1 MNIAEILVLLL
12 FLLYFVCLPPIFKRA
27 GLTSWHG
34 YVPVLQW
41 ITWLKMIKRPWYWV
55 FVMFVPGVNLL
66 MLAIMNVELGIV
78 FNKRSTKEQWY
89 FGALPW
95 IAIPD
100 FAFRGKDAKY
110 VGPRDWSKRKK
121 GMLRE
126 WSEAVLFAVIAASI
140 IRSFFFEAFTIPTG
154 SMEGS
159 MLVGDYLFV
168 SKMSYGA
175 KVQQTPLSFPFMH
188 NTLPGSMTN
197 SYVEWISLP
206 NYRLPGFGDVDR
218 YDPVVF
224 NFPHGD
230 TILAHPAL
238 AGHDYY
244 ARIRDRGVQIA
255 GGYDAYSQNPEQY
268 NKQARNFYRNN
279 PSQPI
284 DIKARPIDK
293 AENYIKRCMGL
304 PGETLEIR
312 NREVYINGERVDNPE
327 GVQFDYILRLQNPA
341 MIGKVR
347 EMLDLTDQDFDRDP
361 RTGRLLESRISLTNS
376 EREKLLAMN
385 VVDTLY
391 LDDQSGLR
399 GTLSMFPNVNRAP
412 YNTWDPDN
420 YGPVHIPAEGETITL
435 TAENLPVY
443 QRAIQVYEGNDLEID
458 ADGTIRINGE
468 ATTEYTFKQNYYWM
482 MGDNRHNSAD
492 SRFWGFVPH
501 THVVG
506 KAVFTWLS
514 MQNEQQHGES
524 KIRWNRM
531 FQLVD

>member
-1 MNIAEILVLLL
+1 MNIAEILLI
-12 FLLYFVCLPPIFKRA
+12 LLYLVYFPALPQIFKKA
-27 GLTSWHG
+27 GLPAWHG

-41 ITWLKMIKRPWYWV
+41 VTWLKMIKRPWYWV
-55 FVMFVPGVNLL
+55 FVLFVPGVNLL
-66 MLAIMNVELGIV
+66 MLTIMNVEIGLV

-95 IAIPD
+95 VAVPD
-100 FAFRGKDAKY
+100 FAFRNKDAKY

-126 WSEAVLFAVIAASI
+126 WGEAIIFAVIAASI
-140 IRSFFFEAFTIPTG
+140 IRSFFFEAFTIPTA

-175 KVQQTPLSFPFMH
+175 KVQQTPLSFPFVH
-188 NTLPGSMTN
+188 NTLPGSMKN

-206 NYRLPGFGDVDR
+206 YFRLPGFGDVDR

-244 ARIRDRGVQIA
+244 ARIRDRGVQLA
-255 GGYDAYSQNPEQY
+255 KSYQAYEEDPELY
-268 NKQARNFYRNN
+268 NEQARRSYLRN
-279 PSQPI
+279 PGTPVPI
-284 DIKARPIDK
+284 KSRPVDK

-304 PGETLEIR
+304 PGETLELR
-312 NREVYINGERVDNPE
+312 EREVFINGEQVDNPE
-327 GVQFDYILRLQNPA
+327 GVQFDYIMRLKNPA
-341 MIGKVR
+341 MINKVR
-347 EMLDLTDQDFDRDP
+347 EVLALTNQDFDRDP
-361 RTGRLLESRISLTNS
+361 RTGRILEDRISLTNS
-376 EREKLLAMN
+376 EREKLLAMD

-391 LDDQSGLR
+391 VDDQSALR
-399 GTLSMFPNVNRAP
+399 GSLSMFPNVNATP
-412 YNTWDPDN
+412 YNNWDPDN
-420 YGPVHIPAEGETITL
+420 YGPVHIPAEGEEIIL
-435 TAENLPVY
+435 TAENLPLY
-443 QRAIQVYEGNDLEID
+443 QRAIEVYEGNELEVLANGDI
-458 ADGTIRINGE
+458 AINGNI
-468 ATTEYTFKQNYYWM
+468 TDRYTFKQNYYWM

-492 SRFWGFVPH
+492 SRFWGFVPE

-514 MQNEQQHGES
+514 LQNEQQHGES